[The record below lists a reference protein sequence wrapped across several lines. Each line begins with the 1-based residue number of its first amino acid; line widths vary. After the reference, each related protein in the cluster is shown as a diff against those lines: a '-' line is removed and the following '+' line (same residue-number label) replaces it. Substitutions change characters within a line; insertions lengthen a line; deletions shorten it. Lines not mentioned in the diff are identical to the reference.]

1 MPRQPDAIVVGGGP
15 AGATA
20 ARTMAA
26 HGLRVVLLEAR
37 RLPRPKICGGG
48 LTPKAQ
54 QLAPRAA
61 LATVDRLV
69 ERSELRAPGIAPI
82 RLVAPAARIAMVERA
97 QFDFALVE
105 AAATVGAE
113 IRDGTPALD
122 LAEDAFGALV
132 TTPTERLRADTVVL
146 ADGEPSRLARRV
158 GLGGPARRL
167 ALALEV
173 DLPFSPAVAPDTAV
187 LEFALPGGYAWYFPK
202 GDHASVG
209 IGSYRA
215 NRRRTLR
222 ADLAR
227 FARSLEL
234 DPTAGHMAGHWIPQ
248 GLRRGR
254 VSSPRVVLAGDSA
267 ATADPLFGEGI
278 SYAMLSGI
286 VAAQTIEAFGD
297 RRLADLRPYD
307 ARLRSTLGPALVRLH
322 WTARVVEV
330 LLAPALFA
338 VRQSRAVRET
348 AVDVIAGRSG
358 VFALE
363 RDCRL
368 ACLCSFRDAAC
379 RRCVLSADAGPR
391 CGRCGASLAP
401 AA

>member
-1 MPRQPDAIVVGGGP
+1 MSRQPDAIVVGGGP

-20 ARTMAA
+20 ARTMAT

-54 QLAPRAA
+54 QVAPPAA
-61 LATVDRLV
+61 LATVDRFV
-69 ERSELRAPGIAPI
+69 EHSELRAPGRAPI
-82 RLVAPAARIAMVERA
+82 RLVAPAARVAMVERA
-97 QFDFALVE
+97 RFDRALLE
-105 AAATVGAE
+105 AAAGAGAE
-113 IRDGTPALD
+113 IRDGTPALE
-122 LAEDAFGALV
+122 LAEDAFGVLV
-132 TTPTERLRADTVVL
+132 TTPSERLRADTVVL
-146 ADGEPSRLARRV
+146 ADGEPSRLSRRL

-202 GDHASVG
+202 GDHANLG

-215 NRRRTLR
+215 DRRRALR

-234 DPTAGHMAGHWIPQ
+234 DASGGHMAGHWIPQ
-248 GLRRGR
+248 GLRRGPL
-254 VSSPRVVLAGDSA
+254 SSARIVLAGDAA

-278 SYAMLSGI
+278 SYAMLSGV
-286 VAAQTIEAFGD
+286 VAAQTIETFGD
-297 RRLADLRPYD
+297 HRLSHLRPYD
-307 ARLRSTLGPALVRLH
+307 ARLRSALGPALGRLH
-322 WTARVVEV
+322 WTARVVEAF
-330 LLAPALFA
+330 LGPALFA
-338 VRQSRAVRET
+338 VRHSHTVRET

-358 VFALE
+358 AFALE

-368 ACLCSFRDAAC
+368 ACLCSLRGAAC